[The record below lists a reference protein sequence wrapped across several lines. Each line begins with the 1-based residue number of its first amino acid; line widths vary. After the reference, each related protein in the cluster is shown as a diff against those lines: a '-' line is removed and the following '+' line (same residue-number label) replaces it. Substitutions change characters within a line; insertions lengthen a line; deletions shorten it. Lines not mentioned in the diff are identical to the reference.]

1 MTRNLAARI
10 ERLEAAKRSPS
21 KIIGI
26 LNYCDSQGW
35 PQWDGVHRPGIQI
48 IGVIGGVRTPREDWP
63 EVCATQQAELQQTL
77 RGYAKLLNDEPQ
89 AVAPPAFVGTAKEA
103 VAPWPENRKR
113 PKFVEIDGIGEIE
126 IAKFKGLTRK

>member
-35 PQWDGVHRPGIQI
+35 PAWDGVHRPGIQV

-63 EVCATQQAELQQTL
+63 AVCALQQRSLMAEL
-77 RGYAKLLNDEPQ
+77 AEFAALLGEEDPPD
-89 AVAPPAFVGTAKEA
+89 APARVGNERLAPLPAGK
-103 VAPWPENRKR
+103 KR
-113 PKFVEIDGIGEIE
+113 PRFFQAHGREID
-126 IAKFKGLTRK
+126 AFTLTRN